1 MFELIS
7 YRSSSG
13 IAFVRETLRAW
24 WGLELSGA
32 DAAGNVVDL
41 EPARDRVGGVAVTD
55 IAPPMNRACQL
66 VVSTAAGDVPCR
78 ESVRGFVAALAA
90 SGPGVA
96 SVGSEV
102 SDPIVSRCH
111 IGLRFIAAPIWLGE
125 TFAGCVYVSGLLDVD
140 ADELTDVSA
149 KLRVFTGMSA
159 ADGASELATVPRLTV
174 AERRRVVDLLRLAVT
189 TVSDAWAREKTPS
202 NRASSRNLEKKA
214 AVDAE
219 AVVPS
224 TDDGAAHPFT
234 EIVGR
239 STAVRSMTQLLAK
252 IVKTHSTVLIH
263 GESGTGK
270 ELIARAIH
278 FHGPRAKKPFVV
290 QNCSAFNDNL
300 LESALFGH
308 ARGSFTGAVKDQKGL
323 FEVADGGTF
332 FLDEIGDMSPSLQ
345 VKLLRVLQEGTFTPV
360 GGTKPVKVDV
370 RIIAASHK
378 DLTQMVAQRQ
388 FREDLYY
395 RVNVLK
401 LTVPPLRDRPT
412 DIPILTAF
420 FLKKHQLREGQ
431 SARLSGE
438 ALAALVNYPWPG
450 NIREL
455 ENEIERALVLGGDR
469 SEIGLDVLST
479 RLLPTGVSASTV
491 PGEAMLGG
499 HSWAEIVDSMEA
511 DALLRG
517 LSAANWQ
524 LDRLARAWGV
534 SQEFLALKCA
544 RFGLERPA

>member
-1 MFELIS
+1 M
-7 YRSSSG
+7 
-13 IAFVRETLRAW
+13 
-24 WGLELSGA
+24 SGA

-41 EPARDRVGGVAVTD
+41 EPARDRVGGVALTD

-78 ESVRGFVAALAA
+78 ESVRSMVAALAA
-90 SGPGVA
+90 AGPGVT
-96 SVGSEV
+96 SLGSDT
-102 SDPIVSRCH
+102 SNAIVSRCH
-111 IGLRFIAAPIWLGE
+111 VGLRFIAAPIWLGE
-125 TFAGCVYVSGLLDVD
+125 TFAGCVYVSGLVD
-140 ADELTDVSA
+140 AVADSESDELTDVA
-149 KLRVFTGMSA
+149 TKIRAFTSMSD
-159 ADGASELATVPRLTV
+159 ADGASELATVPRLTN

-202 NRASSRNLEKKA
+202 SRASSRNLDKKSIA
-214 AVDAE
+214 ADVDGA
-219 AVVPS
+219 AAS

-239 STAVRSMTQLLAK
+239 SPAVRAMTQLLAK

-278 FHGPRAKKPFVV
+278 CHGPRAKKPFVV

-431 SARLSGE
+431 VARLSGE

-469 SEIGLDVLST
+469 AEIGLDVLST
-479 RLLPTGVSASTV
+479 RLLPSGVSTSAV

-517 LSAANWQ
+517 LAAANWQ